1 MRSSCSRRVID
12 VNDIPVASEPRPADE
27 QSVPEQEAQAVQEA
41 ADDVQVQDFDAKSE
55 APSVTPS
62 QVSNVSY
69 LSKLEKQLSE
79 ERTKRMALI

>member
-27 QSVPEQEAQAVQEA
+27 QAVPEQEAQAVQEA

-55 APSVTPS
+55 
-62 QVSNVSY
+62 
-69 LSKLEKQLSE
+69 
-79 ERTKRMALI
+79 

>member
-27 QSVPEQEAQAVQEA
+27 QSVPEQEAQVVQEA

-79 ERTKRMALI
+79 ERTKRLALI